1 MNRYKYRLLSQF
13 TRLTLFLNY
22 IIYRLRQSK
31 GMKIL
36 NHKLLK
42 LLIRKSIK
50 VHLTLYKA

>member
-36 NHKLLK
+36 NYKLLK